1 MKTIKVAFMCLF
13 VGGIAQSQTPQD
25 SLSKTQL
32 DEVVLTSARIDQAL
46 SKNARFVQTIS
57 QVEISQ
63 SPAQN
68 LAELLQQVAGVDI
81 RRRGVAGM
89 QADLFIRGGG
99 FDQTLLLVDG
109 IKLEDAQT
117 GHHLLNFAPPL
128 ETIERIEIYKGPAAR
143 VFGQNAFTGA
153 INIVTKTPHE
163 TQGNIGI
170 SAGSYKQRSV
180 ETTFQT
186 QGKKT
191 GLMAHYSRNS
201 SEGYRYNTDFKSN
214 QVFLKGELKT
224 AVMPLRLLASFS
236 DRKFGANG
244 FYALPSYE
252 EQYEETQASL
262 LALTSQFASGE
273 WTFKPKIYWRR
284 GQDMY
289 LFLREDPSFYRNL
302 HITHKTGIALDVSK
316 TSDWGISG
324 MGIDVARTTIS
335 SNNLGDHDRLIT
347 TFFAEHQF
355 FFGDDKWELTPGI
368 AISQYSDFDAFFF
381 PGIDVGYAVSN
392 RFGVFA
398 NAGATYRVPTFTDLY
413 YSDPTTLGNENLEVE
428 EAITEEVGFRW
439 IQANFQMSTAVFYR
453 SANNLIDYIRS
464 SEEAPFQATN
474 IRTVNTLG
482 LDWEAKGVFFW
493 KQQPHRINLGY
504 TYLKDDLK
512 SLPGT
517 DSRYQINSLKHHLTF
532 NYQAQWTKTLS
543 TAVSY
548 KYAQRQTQTPYTVVD
563 VGLQWQLGAFQL
575 EAAFNNI
582 FNTRYTETNLVPMPL
597 GNGLFGVRFA
607 F

>member
-1 MKTIKVAFMCLF
+1 MKTIKRAFICVF
-13 VGGIAQSQTPQD
+13 VSNILQSQSLQD

-32 DEVVLTSARIDQAL
+32 DEVVLTSARIDRAL
-46 SKNARFVQTIS
+46 SKNARFIQTIS
-57 QVEISQ
+57 QAEIRQ

-99 FDQTLLLVDG
+99 FDQTLLLIDG

-153 INIVTKTPHE
+153 INIVTKTPQE
-163 TQGNIGI
+163 TKTNIGI
-170 SAGSYKQRSV
+170 SGGSYRQRNV
-180 ETTFQT
+180 EATFQT
-186 QGKKT
+186 QDKKT
-191 GLMAHYSRNS
+191 GFMAHYSHNN
-201 SEGYRYNTDFKSN
+201 SEGYRYNTDFINN
-214 QVFLKGELKT
+214 QLFFKGELQT
-224 AVMPLRLLASFS
+224 ALMPLRLLASFS

-244 FYALPSYE
+244 FYALPSYK

-262 LALTSQFASGE
+262 LALSSQYVSGN
-273 WTFKPKIYWRR
+273 WTFKPKLYWRR
-284 GQDMY
+284 GQDLY

-316 TSDWGISG
+316 TSDWGTTG

-335 SNNLGDHDRLIT
+335 SNNLGDRDRLIT

-355 FFGDDKWELTPGI
+355 LFGEGKWELTPGI

-381 PGIDVGYAVSN
+381 PGIDIGYAFSD
-392 RFGVFA
+392 RFRVFA
-398 NAGATYRVPTFTDLY
+398 NAGATYRIPTFTDLY

-428 EAITEEVGFRW
+428 EALTEEIGFRW
-439 IQANFQMSTAVFYR
+439 IQPNFQMSTAVFYR
-453 SANNLIDYIRS
+453 TANNLIDYIRS

-482 LDWEAKGVFFW
+482 LDWEVKGVFYW
-493 KQQPHRINLGY
+493 KEQPHRINLGY
-504 TYLKDDLK
+504 TYLNDDLK

-532 NYQAQWTKTLS
+532 SYQAQWTKLLS

-563 VGLQWQLGAFQL
+563 VGMQWQLGAFQL

-597 GNGLFGVRFA
+597 GNGLFGIGFVF
-607 F
+607 

>member
-1 MKTIKVAFMCLF
+1 M
-13 VGGIAQSQTPQD
+13 
-25 SLSKTQL
+25 
-32 DEVVLTSARIDQAL
+32 
-46 SKNARFVQTIS
+46 
-57 QVEISQ
+57 
-63 SPAQN
+63 
-68 LAELLQQVAGVDI
+68 
-81 RRRGVAGM
+81 
-89 QADLFIRGGG
+89 
-99 FDQTLLLVDG
+99 LVDG

-153 INIVTKTPHE
+153 INIVTKTPQE
-163 TQGNIGI
+163 TKTNIGI
-170 SAGSYKQRSV
+170 SAGSYRQRNV
-180 ETTFQT
+180 EATFQT
-186 QGKKT
+186 QDKKT
-191 GLMAHYSRNS
+191 GFMAHYSHNN
-201 SEGYRYNTDFKSN
+201 SEGYRYNTDFINN
-214 QVFLKGELKT
+214 QLFFKGELQT
-224 AVMPLRLLASFS
+224 ALMPLRLLASFS

-252 EQYEETQASL
+252 EQYEETQASH
-262 LALTSQFASGE
+262 LALSSQYVSGD
-273 WTFKPKIYWRR
+273 WTFKPKLYWRR
-284 GQDMY
+284 GQDLY

-316 TSDWGISG
+316 TSDWGITG

-335 SNNLGDHDRLIT
+335 SNNLGNRDRLIT
-347 TFFAEHQF
+347 TFFTEHQF
-355 FFGDDKWELTPGI
+355 LFGEDKWELTPGI

-381 PGIDVGYAVSN
+381 PGIDIGYAFSD
-392 RFGVFA
+392 RFRVFA
-398 NAGATYRVPTFTDLY
+398 NAGATYRIPTFTDLY

-428 EAITEEVGFRW
+428 EALTEEIGFRW
-439 IQANFQMSTAVFYR
+439 IQSNFQMSTAAFYR
-453 SANNLIDYIRS
+453 TANNLIDYIRS

-482 LDWEAKGVFFW
+482 LDWEVKGVFYW
-493 KQQPHRINLGY
+493 KEQPHRINLGY
-504 TYLKDDLK
+504 TYLNDDLK

-532 NYQAQWTKTLS
+532 SYQAQWTKLLS

-563 VGLQWQLGAFQL
+563 VGIQWQLGAFQL

-582 FNTRYTETNLVPMPL
+582 FNARYTETNLVPMPL

>member
-1 MKTIKVAFMCLF
+1 MKTIKRAFICVF
-13 VGGIAQSQTPQD
+13 VSNILQSQSLQD

-32 DEVVLTSARIDQAL
+32 DEVVLTSARIDRAL
-46 SKNARFVQTIS
+46 SKNARFIQTIS
-57 QVEISQ
+57 QAEIRQ

-153 INIVTKTPHE
+153 INIVTKTPQE
-163 TQGNIGI
+163 TKTNIGI
-170 SAGSYKQRSV
+170 SGGSYRQRNV
-180 ETTFQT
+180 EATFQT
-186 QGKKT
+186 QDKKT
-191 GLMAHYSRNS
+191 GFMAHYSHNN
-201 SEGYRYNTDFKSN
+201 SEGYRYNTDFINN
-214 QVFLKGELKT
+214 QLFFKGELQT
-224 AVMPLRLLASFS
+224 ALMPLRLLASFS

-244 FYALPSYE
+244 FYALPSYK

-262 LALTSQFASGE
+262 LALSSQYVSGN
-273 WTFKPKIYWRR
+273 WTFKPKLYLRR
-284 GQDMY
+284 GQDLY

-316 TSDWGISG
+316 TSDWGTTG

-335 SNNLGDHDRLIT
+335 SNNLGDRDRLIT

-355 FFGDDKWELTPGI
+355 LFGEGKWELTPGI

-381 PGIDVGYAVSN
+381 PGIDIGYAFSD
-392 RFGVFA
+392 RFRVFA
-398 NAGATYRVPTFTDLY
+398 NAGATYRIPTFTDLY

-428 EAITEEVGFRW
+428 EALTEEIGFRW
-439 IQANFQMSTAVFYR
+439 IQSNFQMSTAAFYR
-453 SANNLIDYIRS
+453 TANNLIDYIRS

-482 LDWEAKGVFFW
+482 LDWEVKGVFYW
-493 KQQPHRINLGY
+493 KEQLHRINLGY
-504 TYLKDDLK
+504 TYLNDDLK
-512 SLPGT
+512 SLPRT

-532 NYQAQWTKTLS
+532 SYQAQWTKLLS

-563 VGLQWQLGAFQL
+563 VGIQWQLGAFQL

-582 FNTRYTETNLVPMPL
+582 FNARYTETNLVPMPL
-597 GNGLFGVRFA
+597 GNGLFGIGFVF
-607 F
+607 